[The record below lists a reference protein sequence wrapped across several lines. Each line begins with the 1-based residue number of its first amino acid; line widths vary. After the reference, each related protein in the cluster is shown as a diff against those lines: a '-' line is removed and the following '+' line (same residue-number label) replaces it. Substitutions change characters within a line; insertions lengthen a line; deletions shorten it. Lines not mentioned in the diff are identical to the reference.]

1 MVFTS
6 IEATLSALKE
16 AANLASSLGGRI
28 TLIVPQI
35 VPYPLPLASP
45 PVLIDFSERRLRVIA
60 SNSRVETRVSIYL
73 CRHPLETLRS
83 VLKPHS
89 LVVIGS
95 RKSWWPTAE
104 KRLAAKL
111 RRFGHEVIVTEREI
125 NRHARSVLHRNWRA
139 VFVRLLGLHQ
149 SLRQALGI
157 IGENIMDYIIAGI
170 ASLGLFVYLRLRA
183 ASSGEVLSE

>member
-1 MVFTS
+1 MALALERMIAPVTGAPVRPFTEETGSKLDISVVFTS
-6 IEATLSALKE
+6 IEATLTALKE
-16 AANLASSLGGRI
+16 AGNLASSLAARI

-35 VPYPLPLASP
+35 VPYPLPLTSP

-60 SNSRVETRVSIYL
+60 SKSRVETRVSVYL
-73 CRHPLETLRS
+73 CRDPLETLRS

-111 RRFGHEVIVTEREI
+111 RHFGHQVVVTER
-125 NRHARSVLHRNWRA
+125 
-139 VFVRLLGLHQ
+139 G
-149 SLRQALGI
+149 
-157 IGENIMDYIIAGI
+157 
-170 ASLGLFVYLRLRA
+170 
-183 ASSGEVLSE
+183 